1 MEMKEKFLNG
11 TFESVGK
18 RNWNSEELAGQH
30 YYYKRDN
37 SPHYTTML
45 NGSTQHDMFN
55 KLITWAESAK
65 HNQFLKWVV
74 SYHLFKSVMTRL
86 KSLNRLTK

>member
-1 MEMKEKFLNG
+1 MAPSSLLAKELEIPRG
-11 TFESVGK
+11 C
-18 RNWNSEELAGQH
+18 LANTTN
-30 YYYKRDN
+30 YKRDN

-45 NGSTQHDMFN
+45 NGSTQHDMFI